1 MARRATTLVTMEP
14 VVRERGVAMYGY
26 MPSEREYDEA
36 GRVQAGV
43 VTLLLET
50 AMAAVV
56 ESVVGSVGG
65 FELAELKTTFL
76 RPVRVDSGPLRVEG
90 QVVHAGPRAA
100 LAEAKVVDAE
110 GRVFA
115 LATCTAVRVSLAA

>member
-1 MARRATTLVTMEP
+1 MTTLVTMEQ
-14 VVRERGVAMYGY
+14 VVLERGVAMYGY
-26 MPSEREYDEA
+26 MPHEREYDGT
-36 GRVQAGV
+36 GRVHAGV

-56 ESVVGSVGG
+56 ESVVALSAS
-65 FELAELKTTFL
+65 FELAELKTAFV

-90 QVVHAGPRAA
+90 QVMHAGPRAV

-110 GRVFA
+110 GRLYA
-115 LATCTAVRVSLAA
+115 HATCTAVRVDSLAA